1 MKIIKLVFI
10 FVFFVLALSRC
21 EKDGDEFST
30 NLETTY
36 FVEEFISLGYDQDID
51 QLVDD
56 AFYDNFS
63 SSRFSPSSSDPKKK
77 FKDDKYGK
85 CATIELDEINKI
97 KIISFDGECKGKNG
111 QIRKGK
117 IIIKYSKIKGQIGS
131 FRQLEFDN
139 FYINE
144 VLIEGIRKHEVVN
157 IDDNGNKTFHMSF
170 NDGKMT
176 YPDGSFSTKSKSIT
190 KYVLYENKKRVSTTI
205 TGGANG
211 INSNGKLYLME
222 ITTPIVFLSQCSED
236 LIHNK
241 GKIPTSGVKKIKKG
255 NQEMIVDFGD
265 GECDFKAE
273 VSKNGIT
280 EIIDLKKIQR
290 KRKFKKLKP

>member
-1 MKIIKLVFI
+1 MKQVKQIFI
-10 FVFFVLALSRC
+10 FFSLIYFINGC
-21 EKDGDEFST
+21 EKESIDLSS

-36 FVEEFISLGYDQDID
+36 FVEEFISLGFDQDID

-56 AFYDNFS
+56 VFYDSFS
-63 SSRFSPSSSDPKKK
+63 SSRHQLLSSDPKKK
-77 FKDDKYGK
+77 IKGDIYGK
-85 CATIELDEINKI
+85 CATIEFDEKNNT

-117 IIIKYSKIKGQIGS
+117 IIVKYSKIIDQIGS

-144 VLIEGIRKHEVVN
+144 VLIEGKRKHEFVN
-157 IDDNGNKTFHMSF
+157 IDQIGNKTFHMSF
-170 NDGKMT
+170 KDGRMT

-190 KYVLYENKKRVSTTI
+190 KYVSYENKKRISTSI
-205 TGGANG
+205 TGDSQST
-211 INSNGKLYLME
+211 NSQGDLFLME
-222 ITTPIVFLSQCSED
+222 IISPVVFVSECSKE

-241 GKIPTSGVKKIKKG
+241 GKIPTSGVKKIRKG
-255 NQEMIVDFGD
+255 NQEMIIDFGN

-280 EIIDLKKIQR
+280 EIIDLKKIKR